1 LSIISNAC
9 LNVVFLSEILKILSL
24 GITIKVSTFSFI
36 LANPSLALSSLFFHS
51 KLNGLVTIQIVRIHI
66 LFAIHAIT
74 GAAHVPVPHPI
85 HAVMNAISASPKACL
100 ISFSDS
106 SADFLQISGF
116 AHAQS
121 HFVIFIQM
129 LTFEVARFAAKS

>member
-24 GITIKVSTFSFI
+24 GITINVSTFSFI
-36 LANPSLALSSLFFHS
+36 LANQSVAFSSLFFHS
-51 KLNGLVTIQIVRIHI
+51 KLKGLVTIQIVRIHI

-74 GAAHVPVPHPI
+74 GAAHVPVPHHI
-85 HAVMNAISASPKACL
+85 QAVTNTISASHKACF

-121 HFVIFIQM
+121 HLVIFIQI
-129 LTFEVARFAAKS
+129 LTFDDDKFAAKS

>member
-1 LSIISNAC
+1 

-24 GITIKVSTFSFI
+24 GITINVSTFSFI
-36 LANPSLALSSLFFHS
+36 LANPSAAFSSLFFHS
-51 KLNGLVTIQIVRIHI
+51 NENGFVTIQIVKIHM

-74 GAAHVPVPHPI
+74 GAAHVPVPHHI
-85 HAVMNAISASPKACL
+85 QAVMNAISASPKACL

-106 SADFLQISGF
+106 SADFLPISGF

-121 HFVIFIQM
+121 PLVIFIQI
-129 LTFEVARFAAKS
+129 LNFEVAKFAAKS

>member
-9 LNVVFLSEILKILSL
+9 LNVVFLSAILKILSL
-24 GITIKVSTFSFI
+24 GITINVSTFSFI
-36 LANPSLALSSLFFHS
+36 LANPSIAFSSLFFHS
-51 KLNGLVTIQIVRIHI
+51 KPKGLVTIQIVKIHI

-74 GAAHVPVPHPI
+74 GAAHVPVPHHI
-85 HAVMNAISASPKACL
+85 HAVINTISASPNACL

-106 SADFLQISGF
+106 SAAFLQISGF

-121 HFVIFIQM
+121 HLVIFIQM
-129 LTFEVARFAAKS
+129 LTFDDDKFAAKS

>member
-1 LSIISNAC
+1 MSIISNAC

-36 LANPSLALSSLFFHS
+36 LANPSIAFSSLFFHS
-51 KLNGLVTIQIVRIHI
+51 KPKGFVTIPIVKIHM

-74 GAAHVPVPHPI
+74 GAAPVPVPHHI
-85 HAVMNAISASPKACL
+85 HAVTNTISASHKACL

-121 HFVIFIQM
+121 HLVIFIQI
-129 LTFEVARFAAKS
+129 LTLEDDRFAAKS

>member
-1 LSIISNAC
+1 M
-9 LNVVFLSEILKILSL
+9 LKILSL

-36 LANPSLALSSLFFHS
+36 LANPSVAFSSLFFHS
-51 KLNGLVTIQIVRIHI
+51 KLNGFVTIPIVKIHI

-74 GAAHVPVPHPI
+74 GAAHVHVHHHI
-85 HAVMNAISASPKACL
+85 HAVINTISASPSACL

-121 HFVIFIQM
+121 HLVMFIHM
-129 LTFEVARFAAKS
+129 FTFELERFAAKSWASVLTAINSTPSSHC